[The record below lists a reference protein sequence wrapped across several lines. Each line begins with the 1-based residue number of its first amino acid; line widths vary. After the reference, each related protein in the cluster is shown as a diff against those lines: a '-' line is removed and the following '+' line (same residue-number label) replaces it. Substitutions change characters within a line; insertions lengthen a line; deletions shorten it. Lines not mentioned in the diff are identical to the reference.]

1 MHLVA
6 TSSSRRA
13 VLMSIV
19 ALAALAGCASTGPRS
34 VTLSQADLQALFE
47 RQFPRERR
55 MFEVFDITLARPV
68 VRLSPERNRITTDLD
83 LGAVERLSGRS
94 MRGSFSLDHALRFE
108 PSDATVRL
116 ANVRVNDLRLEVGG
130 TALQGQSARLSA
142 LLAERMLDD
151 FVIYRA
157 SDEKREALRRAG
169 VNNANV
175 VVTARGVE
183 VQFNESR

>member
-1 MHLVA
+1 MRLDR
-6 TSSSRRA
+6 TSSRRA
-13 VLMSIV
+13 ALVMLM
-19 ALAALAGCASTGPRS
+19 AAAGLAGCAGLGPRS
-34 VTLSQADLQALFE
+34 ITLSQAELQTLIE

-55 MFEVFDITLARPV
+55 VLEVVDITLARPV
-68 VRLSPERNRITTDLD
+68 VRLSPERNRITTELD
-83 LGAVERLSGRS
+83 LGAVERLSGRTL
-94 MRGSFSLDHALRFE
+94 RGSFVLDHALRFE

-130 TALQGQSARLSA
+130 SALQGQSARLSA

-151 FVIYRA
+151 FVIYRV

-169 VNNANV
+169 VGNAKV
-175 VVTARGVE
+175 AVTARGVE

>member
-1 MHLVA
+1 MRPVA
-6 TSSSRRA
+6 ASAARRA
-13 VLMSIV
+13 ALMSLL
-19 ALAALAGCASTGPRS
+19 ALAAVVGCASMGPRN
-34 VTLSQADLQALFE
+34 VTLSQADLQSLIE

-55 MFEVFDITLARPV
+55 LFEVFDITLARPV
-68 VRLSPERNRITTDLD
+68 IRLSPERNRITTELD

-108 PSDATVRL
+108 PSDTTVRL
-116 ANVRVNDLRLEVGG
+116 ANVKVTDLRLEVGG
-130 TALQGQSARLSA
+130 TALQGQTARLSA

-169 VNNANV
+169 VNNAKV
-175 VVTARGVE
+175 VVTSRGVE